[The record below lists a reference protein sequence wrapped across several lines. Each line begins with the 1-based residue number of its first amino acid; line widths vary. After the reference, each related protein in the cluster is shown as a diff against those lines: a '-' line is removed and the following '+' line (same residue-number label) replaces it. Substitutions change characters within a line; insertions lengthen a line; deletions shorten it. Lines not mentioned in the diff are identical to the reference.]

1 MKRLSAGWIIHLFA
15 FLHVAIVL
23 VCRLSG
29 IEDELILTI
38 LTMVMTLLICIKKE
52 LNIEFTA
59 ASIIVVNIIG
69 YVLGNAGA
77 SLFSTFI
84 SSQMAIHALAS
95 GVTTEILGWSIVAI
109 AKIPH
114 KESASKP
121 ITSEYL
127 KWLILAAVTVFVT
140 RLGIMALLNS
150 EVFSDG
156 SLMNAVSR
164 ILGSTFSVITLICT
178 NIIFIRSR
186 KLARRFGMI
195 VKIIILIVF
204 TLLSGLLG
212 VLLCSVNISG
222 LSIGSAN
229 EFIRLFIAAVIIQAA
244 LYCIIYMINYALTA
258 RNEMR
263 KERGKANMAQF
274 QYQRLK
280 RQVNPH
286 FLFNSLNAL
295 DCLVAEEK
303 NEQASTYIHKL
314 ASVYRYMLKSEDEDL
329 VMMRDELTFVGMYVD
344 LMKVRFPEGFDVVVE
359 VPAEDQT
366 KFVLPCSIQLLI
378 ENATKHNAVSAENPL
393 IIKVES
399 DGQQVMVSNNVIPKL
414 TKVQSTG
421 LGQSYIRQQYLD
433 LSGKAITIEN
443 TDKYYSVTL
452 PLL

>member
-29 IEDELILTI
+29 VEDELILTI

-84 SSQMAIHALAS
+84 PSQMAIHALAS
-95 GVTTEILGWSIVAI
+95 GVTTELLGWSIVAI

-229 EFIRLFIAAVIIQAA
+229 EFLRLFIAAVIIQAA

-329 VMMRDELTFVGMYVD
+329 VMMKDELTFVGMYVD

>member
-29 IEDELILTI
+29 VEDELILTI

-229 EFIRLFIAAVIIQAA
+229 EFLRLFIAAVIIQAA

-280 RQVNPH
+280 RQV
-286 FLFNSLNAL
+286 
-295 DCLVAEEK
+295 
-303 NEQASTYIHKL
+303 
-314 ASVYRYMLKSEDEDL
+314 
-329 VMMRDELTFVGMYVD
+329 
-344 LMKVRFPEGFDVVVE
+344 
-359 VPAEDQT
+359 
-366 KFVLPCSIQLLI
+366 
-378 ENATKHNAVSAENPL
+378 
-393 IIKVES
+393 
-399 DGQQVMVSNNVIPKL
+399 
-414 TKVQSTG
+414 
-421 LGQSYIRQQYLD
+421 
-433 LSGKAITIEN
+433 
-443 TDKYYSVTL
+443 L
-452 PLL
+452 PL

>member
-29 IEDELILTI
+29 VEDELILTI

-229 EFIRLFIAAVIIQAA
+229 EFLRLFIAAVIIQAA

-433 LSGKAITIEN
+433 LSGTAITIEN

>member
-29 IEDELILTI
+29 VEDELILTI

-229 EFIRLFIAAVIIQAA
+229 EFLRLFIAAVIIQAA